1 MQIADVGGERRQPQA
16 TGERGV
22 CPCCKAEVIAKCG
35 TLVVQHWAHRAV
47 DCDPWSEPESEWH
60 QFWKA
65 AVAPP
70 ERREVVIGSHRADAV
85 LESGIVVEVQR
96 SPISAAEIKE
106 REAYYTVNCVGMVW
120 VLTEERRFSRAF
132 SVSEC
137 AKIVVGPAETPTWFR
152 DDDGWNKP
160 LTDVSRLADVCRLAW
175 VERRQIRLQH
185 ERAKAEWQRQ
195 KDRAEEDKRRRH
207 AEWDAKTAPLM
218 AKHRVDFETAVQMA
232 MANEIASKRQRGSW
246 QWRCLSFKFSAS
258 FAGFFDSV
266 VERMKAGRDLSERQS
281 SHLARM
287 YYEIVHGSR

>member
-1 MQIADVGGERRQPQA
+1 M
-16 TGERGV
+16 

-35 TLVVQHWAHRAV
+35 TMVVQHWAHRAA

-70 ERREVVIGSHRADAV
+70 ERREVVIGPHRADAV

-96 SPISAAEIKE
+96 SSISAAEIKE
-106 REAYYTVNCVGMVW
+106 REEFYTANCGGLVW

-152 DDDGWNKP
+152 DDYGWKNEP
-160 LTDVSRLADVCRLAW
+160 LADVSRFADVCRSAW
-175 VERRQIRLQH
+175 AARKRAVLQYERDQ
-185 ERAKAEWQRQ
+185 AEWQR
-195 KDRAEEDKRRRH
+195 KKERAEEDKRRRH
-207 AEWDAKTAPLM
+207 AEWDARTDPLM
-218 AKHRVDFETAVQMA
+218 VKYRVDFETAVHMA
-232 MANEIASKRQRGSW
+232 MANEIASKRQRGKW
-246 QWRCLSFKFSAS
+246 EWRCLSFKFSES
-258 FAGFFDSV
+258 FADFFDSV
-266 VERMKAGRDLSERQS
+266 VERMKCGRGLSEKQA